1 MIIVN
6 LKKLLSYKFNTIRYI
21 AKVIMVYK
29 CVAINCPSGYRGE
42 KLDQKV
48 TFYSFPLEEKH
59 LLQTWLK
66 RLARKDYVPTKHSKL
81 CSLHFK
87 FEDFVTE

>member
-1 MIIVN
+1 
-6 LKKLLSYKFNTIRYI
+6 
-21 AKVIMVYK
+21 MVYK
-29 CVAINCPSGYRGE
+29 CSAINCRSGYRGE
-42 KLDQKV
+42 KEDQKV
-48 TFYSFPLEEKH
+48 IFLSFSLEDKH

-87 FEDFVTE
+87 FEDFVAVSTDQKGWRKKKRNGNFNKKATKKK